1 MLINYHNSTD
11 IDDGISRAFLCK
23 GRYDKVASK
32 DGTPGRSEL
41 RRNAKATQ
49 VEQGESMRKYA
60 QDRSQGTRN
69 GNKITMGT
77 VVQVKVD
84 KLDRGKF

>member
-41 RRNAKATQ
+41 GQNVEAVQ
-49 VEQGESMRKYA
+49 IEQGGRMRKYA
-60 QDRSQGTRN
+60 QDRS
-69 GNKITMGT
+69 
-77 VVQVKVD
+77 
-84 KLDRGKF
+84 